1 MRVRTLKKTALFTI
15 LGAAAATGA
24 HAQSSV
30 TLYGVVD
37 SGIEYAKAGRS
48 SQRVISGGALGSRLG
63 FRGVEDLGGGLSAVF
78 RLEQGINVDNGS
90 LAQGGLA
97 FGREAT
103 VGFSS
108 RAWGTFQLGR
118 MGTPYYSVQSAV
130 DAFQWMGGGGLL
142 AVTRSG
148 TSTVQLLPSAVNGR
162 YDNAVGYV
170 SPRFGGVEIRALYA
184 LDENSTTIGK
194 TYGASAR
201 YTAAGLDLV
210 AGYNRV
216 KAADVGTG
224 KVEAVVVGGSYKFG
238 VASVYAGYTRETNDC
253 STCTGALARVP
264 GLSAGGEGQFN
275 VINLGTRVPFGA
287 FTAIAQVT
295 RVQDRSSYAV
305 DPGDRD
311 ATWVG
316 LGGEYAFSKRS
327 MVYASVA
334 SIGNQ
339 NGSQYALG
347 TGSSQLP
354 SGSVAPG
361 NPRAKAFAIGIRHLF

>member
-1 MRVRTLKKTALFTI
+1 MSARSLKKTAIFTV
-15 LGAAAATGA
+15 LGAAAAAGA

-37 SGIEYAKAGRS
+37 TGVEYAKAGRS

-78 RLEQGINVDNGS
+78 RLEEGINVDNGS

-103 VGFSS
+103 VGLSS
-108 RAWGTFQLGR
+108 PAWGTFQLGR

-142 AVTRSG
+142 ALSRSG
-148 TSTVQLLPSAVNGR
+148 TATWQLLPSAVSAR
-162 YDNAVGYV
+162 YDNALGYV
-170 SPRFGGVEIRALYA
+170 SPRFGGLEIRAIYA
-184 LDENSTTIGK
+184 LDENSTTMGK
-194 TYGASAR
+194 GLGASAR
-201 YTAAGLDLV
+201 YTAGGLDLV

-216 KAADVGTG
+216 KAADAGTG
-224 KVEAVVVGGSYKFG
+224 KVEAMVLGGSYKFS
-238 VASVYAGYTRETNDC
+238 AAAVYAGYTRETNNC
-253 STCTGALARVP
+253 STCTGALTRVA
-264 GLSAGGEGQFN
+264 GLSTGGEGQFN
-275 VINLGTRVPFGA
+275 IINLGARVPFGA

-316 LGGEYAFSKRS
+316 IGGEYALSKRS

-347 TGSSQLP
+347 TGSSQQP
-354 SGSVAPG
+354 SGSVGSG
-361 NPRAKAFAIGIRHLF
+361 NPRAKTFAIGIRHLF